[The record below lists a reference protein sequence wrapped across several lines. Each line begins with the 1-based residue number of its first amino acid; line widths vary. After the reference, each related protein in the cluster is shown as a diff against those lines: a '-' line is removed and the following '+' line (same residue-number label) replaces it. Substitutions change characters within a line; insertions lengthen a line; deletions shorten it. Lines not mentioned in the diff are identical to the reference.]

1 MDEENKEN
9 APIAMEKLIEELRNR
24 GLRDE
29 EIIPALERL
38 AQEGKLSPEELEEAK
53 KLLDKEEEQ
62 EAEKLFGLKFVK

>member
-1 MDEENKEN
+1 MDEENKEVL
-9 APIAMEKLIEELRNR
+9 PMEKLIEELRSR
-24 GLRDE
+24 GLKDE

>member
-1 MDEENKEN
+1 MDEENKEVL
-9 APIAMEKLIEELRNR
+9 PMEKLIEELRNR
-24 GLRDE
+24 GLKDE
-29 EIIPALERL
+29 EIIPALEQL